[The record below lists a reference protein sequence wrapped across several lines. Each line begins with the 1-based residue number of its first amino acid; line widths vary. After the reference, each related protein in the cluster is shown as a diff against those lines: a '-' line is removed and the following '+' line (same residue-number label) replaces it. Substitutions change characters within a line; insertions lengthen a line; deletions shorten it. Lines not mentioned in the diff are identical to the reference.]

1 MSKETKIAIIG
12 GIFGILAA
20 VIGAVIGG
28 IFLLR
33 STAPVQSNAT
43 PTPSLVSST
52 SAPTQSNSSTTFP
65 PVATQAAQPTYS
77 DIRGT
82 YSLYYYYQNS
92 GTSFGAT
99 LQITQQNQQNFQGTL
114 TNSTASFPINRG
126 TVYQNGG
133 IGFVIIESDSA
144 GNQITIT
151 YTGTGEAGTGWQ
163 GTWSGS
169 NGTQGTWYTT
179 GRLFMP

>member
-33 STAPVQSNAT
+33 GTAPVQSNAT

-65 PVATQAAQPTYS
+65 PVATQTAQPTYS

-82 YSLYYYYQNS
+82 YSLYYQNS

-126 TVYQNGG
+126 TVYQNGD
-133 IGFVIIESDSA
+133 IRFVIIESDSA

-151 YTGTGEAGTGWQ
+151 YTGTGEAGTGWH

>member
-1 MSKETKIAIIG
+1 MSKEMKIALISAAAT
-12 GIFGILAA
+12 ILAA
-20 VIGAVIGG
+20 IITG

-33 STAPVQSNAT
+33 STAPVPSNAT

-52 SAPTQSNSSTTFP
+52 PAPTQSNSSTPFP
-65 PVATQAAQPTYS
+65 PVATQTAQPTYS

-82 YSLYYYYQNS
+82 YSLYYQNS

-99 LQITQQNQQNFQGTL
+99 FQITQQNQQNFQGTL
-114 TNSTASFPINRG
+114 TNSTASFPINNG
-126 TVYQNGG
+126 TVYQNGD
-133 IGFVIIESDSA
+133 IRFVIIESDSA

-151 YTGTGEAGTGWQ
+151 YTGAGEAGTGWQ
-163 GTWSGS
+163 GTWSGI

>member
-12 GIFGILAA
+12 GIFVILAA
-20 VIGAVIGG
+20 VIGAVIG
-28 IFLLR
+28 
-33 STAPVQSNAT
+33 
-43 PTPSLVSST
+43 
-52 SAPTQSNSSTTFP
+52 
-65 PVATQAAQPTYS
+65 
-77 DIRGT
+77 GT

-169 NGTQGTWYTT
+169 NGTQGTWY
-179 GRLFMP
+179 

>member
-12 GIFGILAA
+12 GIFVILAA

-52 SAPTQSNSSTTFP
+52 SAPTPSNSSTTFP

-99 LQITQQNQQNFQGTL
+99 LQIT
-114 TNSTASFPINRG
+114 
-126 TVYQNGG
+126 
-133 IGFVIIESDSA
+133 SA

>member
-1 MSKETKIAIIG
+1 VKSGENAPVKKRASRRNAII
-12 GIFGILAA
+12 IVALITAA
-20 VIGAVIGG
+20 VTIVAIVLVRVSPGPPSGTPSGTPEAVFPIGATPPS
-28 IFLLR
+28 
-33 STAPVQSNAT
+33 STA
-43 PTPSLVSST
+43 
-52 SAPTQSNSSTTFP
+52 APTYS
-65 PVATQAAQPTYS
+65 ATYS

-82 YSLYYYYQNS
+82 YSLYYQRS
-92 GTSFGAT
+92 GTGTIFGAT

-114 TNSTASFPINRG
+114 TNSTARFPINNG
-126 TVYQNGG
+126 TVYQNGD
-133 IGFVIIESDSA
+133 IRFVIIESDSA

>member
-1 MSKETKIAIIG
+1 MSQQSPKAPKKSKPFFKRRWFIQALIVAVFGPLLVAILP
-12 GIFGILAA
+12 GIFANNH
-20 VIGAVIGG
+20 
-28 IFLLR
+28 
-33 STAPVQSNAT
+33 STPT

-52 SAPTQSNSSTTFP
+52 SAPTPSNSSTTFP

-114 TNSTASFPINRG
+114 TNSTASFPIN
-126 TVYQNGG
+126 
-133 IGFVIIESDSA
+133 
-144 GNQITIT
+144 
-151 YTGTGEAGTGWQ
+151 
-163 GTWSGS
+163 
-169 NGTQGTWYTT
+169 
-179 GRLFMP
+179 